1 MSRNLGISAGLAVGI
16 LIGLVIAILLVR
28 MANTNKKYKTEYDE
42 RQLRVRGD
50 AYRYAFYTIVIYEA
64 ILAILAVGEI
74 TLPIQ
79 GYLLHFAGIL
89 LGCLVLSGY
98 SIWKDAWWGI
108 NNNRKRY
115 AIIFI
120 VCAVLNLIPV
130 VGAISTGSL
139 MEGGHLTSPFLNLMV
154 CFMLLVVGIELLI
167 KSMMEKNSDK
177 EEE

>member
-1 MSRNLGISAGLAVGI
+1 MSRNIGISAGLAVGI
-16 LIGLVIAILLVR
+16 LIGLIIAILLVR

-98 SIWKDAWWGI
+98 SIWK
-108 NNNRKRY
+108 
-115 AIIFI
+115 
-120 VCAVLNLIPV
+120 
-130 VGAISTGSL
+130 VGDKYYPMLRVIDGWKSGYHYIDYEAFAKDISQSVFGSFN
-139 MEGGHLTSPFLNLMV
+139 T
-154 CFMLLVVGIELLI
+154 IEI
-167 KSMMEKNSDK
+167 KDR
-177 EEE
+177 

>member
-1 MSRNLGISAGLAVGI
+1 MSRNIGISAGLAVGI
-16 LIGLVIAILLVR
+16 LFGLIIAILLVR

-50 AYRYAFYTIVIYEA
+50 AYRYAFYTVVIYEA
-64 ILAILAVGEI
+64 ILAVLAVGDI

-79 GYLLHFAGIL
+79 GYLVHFAGIL

-115 AIIFI
+115 AVIFI
-120 VCAVLNLIPV
+120 ICAVLNLIPV
-130 VGAISTGSL
+130 IGSIATGTL
-139 MEGGHLTSPFLNLMV
+139 MQEGQLMSPFLNVMV
-154 CFMLLVVGIELLI
+154 CIMLLLVGIELLV
-167 KSMMEKNSDK
+167 KNLMDKNSGK